1 VVDFHAASADL
12 DRRWGAKIPA
22 EVKNSRRG
30 NKMELV
36 LVSSN
41 GKTAVVENPLAVD
54 DADLQFEL
62 KVLPHLDA
70 AYNLSRWL
78 TRNNH
83 DAEDVVQEAC
93 LRAIRFF
100 ATHRGENSRGWLL
113 AIVRNTCCTWL
124 QKNRPNE
131 LNRTLPLDLTPEPHS
146 AELDPPAL
154 AIREADQEIVRQA
167 VEELPIEYREVIVL
181 RELEGMS
188 YKEVAEIAGVPL
200 GTVMSRL
207 SRARKR
213 LEQSL
218 GERLKKEADREL

>member
-1 VVDFHAASADL
+1 VAVCL
-12 DRRWGAKIPA
+12 LG
-22 EVKNSRRG
+22 
-30 NKMELV
+30 V
-36 LVSSN
+36 LRLWRIRL
-41 GKTAVVENPLAVD
+41 PVD
-54 DADLQFEL
+54 DADLQFEM

-78 TRNNH
+78 TRNDH

-93 LRAIRFF
+93 LRAIRFI

-124 QKNRPNE
+124 QKNRPSE
-131 LNRTLPLDLTPEPHS
+131 LNRTLPVDQTNEPPS
-146 AELDPPAL
+146 GELDPPAM
-154 AIREADQEIVRQA
+154 AIRKADREMVQRA

-181 RELEGMS
+181 RELDGMS
-188 YKEVAEIAGVPL
+188 YKEVAEIVGVPL

-218 GERLKKEADREL
+218 GQRLEKEADRGM

>member
-1 VVDFHAASADL
+1 M
-12 DRRWGAKIPA
+12 P
-22 EVKNSRRG
+22 
-30 NKMELV
+30 
-36 LVSSN
+36 
-41 GKTAVVENPLAVD
+41 VD
-54 DADLQFEL
+54 DADLQFEM

-78 TRNNH
+78 TRNDH

-93 LRAIRFF
+93 LRAIRFI

-124 QKNRPNE
+124 QKNRPSE
-131 LNRTLPLDLTPEPHS
+131 LNRTLPVDQTNEPPS
-146 AELDPPAL
+146 GELDPPAM
-154 AIREADQEIVRQA
+154 AIRKADREMVQRA

-181 RELEGMS
+181 RELDGMS
-188 YKEVAEIAGVPL
+188 YKEVAEIVGVPL

-218 GERLKKEADREL
+218 GQRLEKEADRGM